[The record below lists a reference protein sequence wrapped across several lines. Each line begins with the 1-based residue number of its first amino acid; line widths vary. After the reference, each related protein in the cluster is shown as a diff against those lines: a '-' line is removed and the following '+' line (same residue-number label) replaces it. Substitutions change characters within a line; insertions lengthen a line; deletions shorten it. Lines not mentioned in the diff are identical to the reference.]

1 MWEGLLWEVLKWTR
15 CILCIVKNSY
25 RAAPPTVPRSSAP
38 PPPPPPPPPT
48 PPPPPPRIIAL
59 SISPASISTF
69 PKSFIFIVRLFCLRI
84 RLHLTMEALLPTTL
98 ISIAKMELFLTF
110 SWMMMMDSPL
120 YLLPFPWTR

>member
-1 MWEGLLWEVLKWTR
+1 MGGAEVDEMHIMHSEEFL
-15 CILCIVKNSY
+15 
-25 RAAPPTVPRSSAP
+25 SSSTSHSTPFFSP
-38 PPPPPPPPPT
+38 PPPP
-48 PPPPPPRIIAL
+48 IIAL